1 MTKRYMKPA
10 LLATGL
16 ALVLTACGGG
26 SGGGD
31 SKPEEPSNPPTAS
44 GNISGVA
51 AAGAP
56 LAGTVTVKDAN
67 GVTRSVPVG
76 ADGQYTVD
84 VTGLTPPFL
93 FRADGMVGGKRY
105 VIHSAALQADVGGNI
120 NITPLTDL
128 IIANIAGDL
137 AANFFD
143 APQFASLTPA
153 AVTEQTAALK
163 ARLQSVLSALGIE
176 DTIDLLRTSFQAD
189 HSGLDA
195 ALDILRVTVDPETQV
210 ATIRNVLTQEEIQDQ
225 LTSTT
230 DNSALPAPGDLG
242 GVVTDLQGIE
252 AAFQRFNALFANGL
266 PTADAVK
273 AELSADF
280 RHEDQNRDTFAADV
294 SSDPTNIGISFSGM
308 TLEGPVQTS
317 AEGTFVRV
325 GFVVKLKNGLL
336 ESMETGWRLQKVTT
350 GDQTRWLL
358 HGNRGRFSAE
368 AYPLALRNEVNG
380 AVSYH
385 TGMEFW
391 IEDPNTTNDRG
402 VIAYALVKGPGL
414 PAGGVRFVPQSVGG
428 QFCLESAQQP
438 CGTLVEL
445 PDSAIAQV
453 KDNSVYAFEF
463 YTTTGQQVAITD
475 NSNAQYRTVI
485 KRPYTGAELSQI
497 AWPALDGAT
506 RSALASFAGGPFS
519 VTASYPAG
527 FAYGIDVSYGTASG
541 FSERLDQWT
550 YPSTAT
556 VTEGFDFDPA
566 PAADP
571 VTWRMVKLDYNDN
584 QLRNVLSIYRFQQ

>member
-1 MTKRYMKPA
+1 MKPA
-10 LLATGL
+10 LLAASM
-16 ALVLTACGGG
+16 ALLLTACG

-31 SKPEEPSNPPTAS
+31 STPDEPSGPPAAS

-84 VTGLTPPFL
+84 VTGLTPPFV

-105 VIHSAALQADVGGNI
+105 VIHSAALQTDVGGTI

-143 APQFASLTPA
+143 TPQFASLTPDA
-153 AVTEQTAALK
+153 LTEQTAALK
-163 ARLQSVLSALGIE
+163 ARLQSVLTGLGIE
-176 DTIDLLRTSFQAD
+176 STIDLLRSSFQAD
-189 HSGLDA
+189 HTGLDA

-230 DNSALPAPGDLG
+230 DTDALPAPGDLS
-242 GVVTDLQGIE
+242 GVVSDLQGIE
-252 AAFQRFNALFANGL
+252 AAFRRFNALFANGL
-266 PTADAVK
+266 PTAEAVK
-273 AELSADF
+273 GELSEDF

-294 SSDPTNIGISFSGM
+294 GSDPSNIGISFSGV

-317 AEGTFVRV
+317 ADGTFVRV
-325 GFVVKLKNGLL
+325 GFIVKLKNGLL
-336 ESMETGWRLQKVTT
+336 ESVETGWRLQKVTVD
-350 GDQTRWLL
+350 GQAKWLL

-380 AVSYH
+380 TVSYH
-385 TGMEFW
+385 TGLEFW
-391 IEDPNTTNDRG
+391 IEDPNTSNDHG
-402 VIAYALVKGPGL
+402 TITYALVKGPGL
-414 PAGGVRFVPQSVGG
+414 PAGGVRFVPQSLGG
-428 QFCLESAQQP
+428 QFCREGTLP
-438 CGTLVEL
+438 NCGTLVEL
-445 PDSAIAQV
+445 SDSAIAEV

-463 YTTTGQQVAITD
+463 YTASNQAVLITD
-475 NSNAQYRTVI
+475 TTNAQYRTVV
-485 KRPYTGAELSQI
+485 KRPYTNAELAQI
-497 AWPALDGAT
+497 AWPALS
-506 RSALASFAGGPFS
+506 SASRTALGSFAGGPFS
-519 VTASYPAG
+519 VSASFPIG

-541 FSERLDQWT
+541 YAERLDQWT
-550 YPSTAT
+550 YPSSAT
-556 VTEGFDFDPA
+556 VTEAFDFDPA
-566 PAADP
+566 PANDP
-571 VTWRMVKLDYNDN
+571 VTWRMVKLDYNDA
-584 QLRNVLSIYRFQQ
+584 QLRNVLSIYQLQ